1 MRGFIMANPD
11 RANKFFAS
19 RPTEWWEKQGEK
31 KALATFHEAAEKVP
45 AYQDFLKKNGVE
57 NHEKI
62 QTIEDFKKYVPVTT
76 KENYIFHYDLD
87 ERLLEPYSNLFTLAT
102 TSGTTGEPV
111 FWPRNSFQDKMTS
124 LYFEMMAQNIW
135 QTQKK
140 ATLIIVCFSLG
151 NYIAGELNS
160 WFWKD
165 IALRNKGLLT
175 VATPGSDLEGT
186 LVVVKKFINHYD
198 QIIFGGYPY
207 FFKLFLDTGEKAGID
222 WKKHNIK
229 FFYGGEGMSWD
240 FRQNLINKFSREP
253 KELNNIVDVY
263 GTADAGG
270 ISYGNCLTS
279 LIQEFIVSKKN
290 LQTKILGKERQVVSL
305 TQLNT
310 SAYFVEEKDENLV
323 ITFRG
328 AVPLIRYNILDIGGI
343 VPFKKVLEIFQEEG
357 VDLLNKLKER
367 APYFKSFTQP
377 FLFVEGRES
386 CISLDGAN
394 VFPTTIQDIIDKSSH
409 FASFKLS
416 KKADENGDWRFYVYL
431 ELKSDKN
438 ITKEEEAKLK
448 EDYKHLIL
456 NVLLTRNHDFKRSY
470 EDNPELCV
478 PRIEIRRFGE
488 DEFKLSK
495 SGKIKFVI

>member
-1 MRGFIMANPD
+1 MSNPD

-19 RPTEWWEKQGEK
+19 RSTEWWEKQGEK
-31 KALATFHEAAEKVP
+31 KALNTFHEAAEKVS
-45 AYQDFLKKNGVE
+45 AYKDFLKKNGIE

-76 KENYIFHYDLD
+76 KENYIFHYDLN
-87 ERLLEPYSNLFTLAT
+87 ERLLEPYSNFFTLAT

-124 LYFEMMAQNIW
+124 LYFEMMARNIW

-140 ATLIIVCFSLG
+140 STLVVVCFSLG

-186 LVVVKKFINHYD
+186 LVVAKKFIDHYD
-198 QIIFGGYPY
+198 QIIFGAYPY
-207 FFKLFLDTGEKAGID
+207 FFKLFLDTGEKNGIN
-222 WKKHNIK
+222 WKKYNIK
-229 FFYGGEGMSWD
+229 FYYGGEGMSRD
-240 FRQNLINKFSREP
+240 FRQNLINKFAKEP

-279 LIQEFIVSKKN
+279 LIQEFIVSNKN
-290 LQTKILGKERQVVSL
+290 LQTKILGKERNVVSL

-310 SAYFVEEKDENLV
+310 SAYFVEEKDENLI

-328 AVPLIRYNILDIGGI
+328 SVPLIRYNIQDIGGI
-343 VPFKKVLEIFQEEG
+343 VPFKKVLEIFREEG
-357 VDLLNKLKER
+357 VDILNELKEK
-367 APYFKSFTQP
+367 APYFKPYAQP

-409 FASFKLS
+409 FTSFKLS
-416 KKADENGDWRFYVYL
+416 KKTDENGDWRFYVYL
-431 ELKSDKN
+431 ELKEDKN
-438 ITKEEEAKLK
+438 ITQEEEVKLK

-470 EDNPELCV
+470 EDNSELCI
-478 PRIEIRRFGE
+478 PRIEIRKFGE

-495 SGKIKFVI
+495 SGKVKFII